1 MRTPPVNPCFL
12 ALTILV
18 VALAL
23 CCGSADAG
31 CQPCNG
37 CSESCIEC
45 VPDLPCEGQAN
56 PLVTLPS
63 CSLLIPMDH
72 LSNQGD
78 PNAAGNAYGTVDVP
92 SDNFNFKT
100 YGLLVRLLYAD
111 IPLRW
116 VIRDD
121 KARSGVFTDV
131 DVRKNVSMVYPSA
144 GTPVLRDFTSGLFVV
159 EVEYRTTAEQ
169 VIEEY
174 NADQVA
180 EEQVVVYELL
190 EEQPAE
196 ADLSAGLAPGFL
208 FPLAHNVN
216 RKPFV
221 AVFDSAP
228 DAFWIQLQ
236 YLELSGL
243 VRNATWDQEEGG
255 DDAPAVPW
263 DERAPKPAGIHYTL
277 LAKDD
282 ARTFS
287 DEICLTFVSEP
298 HFAANS
304 TAEARDFVRVARAF
318 AKKGGNV
325 FFQCTGISTYENCVS
340 PDNPCTDE
348 DTYGFLTTE
357 GVYESGTPPDVSS
370 YHHASLPHLQFDD
383 AWNSQGGN
391 IARFGTEPTRGG
403 AETPALVGTAL
414 RDSDDQKSVWNIRG
428 WVDKNDDTAG
438 EVAMVASGRVDRAA
452 PQGHNFYMMAGHSYA
467 NAKGSTD
474 PLSEPGVRV
483 YMNAVLVPSD
493 RPAVCGFNI
502 PDATPPSG
510 KRRRLVHRAAVPG
523 PEPSTAAIRGAPEPR
538 GNGGV
543 VLCGCGTYYDACG
556 ECGGEATECG
566 DLGACCSLSGCE
578 NWVEAASCSGDWV
591 AGGNCFVTPG
601 LCEAFSGGQDGTPEG
616 GCCDGTRCFED
627 TLMGCTQ
634 PGHHYLGDG
643 VPCAPGVCEEGSCCR
658 AEGGCED
665 GVLEADCSGIDERFN
680 GARTRC
686 RDLGDECRRGACC
699 HRATGICEHL
709 HDSNCDAEGDVFHG
723 RGSLCTAVTCS
734 TSSPDASVGA
744 CCASVSLTTCIL
756 VDGPESCA
764 SGAGEFH
771 GLGTHCTADTCQLA
785 TGGDEGEEEEEGG
798 GGDGGDDSGTIA
810 VGIGAALA
818 GCTLLMLV
826 ATIVAAVG
834 IGAAVL
840 ISMRVR
846 RRREDSVMHAS
857 DPWTN

>member
-1 MRTPPVNPCFL
+1 MKNPLLVFGLL
-12 ALTILV
+12 AAVT
-18 VALAL
+18 LAL
-23 CCGSADAG
+23 CGSAAAG

-37 CSESCIEC
+37 CSEPCIPC
-45 VPDLPCEGQAN
+45 VPDLPCEGNASHT
-56 PLVTLPS
+56 LVTLPS

-72 LSNQGD
+72 LTHPAGD
-78 PNAAGNAYGTVDVP
+78 ANLRGNAYGT
-92 SDNFNFKT
+92 SGNFNFKT
-100 YGLLVRLLYAD
+100 YGLLLRLLYAN

-116 VIRDD
+116 VIRDG
-121 KARSGVFTDV
+121 KTRTGQFTAV
-131 DVRKNVSMVYPSA
+131 DVRKNVSMVYPLA

-159 EVEYRTTAEQ
+159 EAEYRTTADPIIQ
-169 VIEEY
+169 DY
-174 NADQVA
+174 NAVQVA
-180 EEQVVVYELL
+180 EEEVVVYELL
-190 EEQPAE
+190 AEQPTAMELPAE
-196 ADLSAGLAPGFL
+196 LAPGFY

-236 YLELSGL
+236 YLRLSGL
-243 VRNATWDQEEGG
+243 VRNATWDQEAGG
-255 DDAPAVPW
+255 DDAPAIPW
-263 DERAPKPAGIHYTL
+263 DERDEKPEGIHYTL
-277 LAKDD
+277 LAKND

-304 TAEARDFVRVARAF
+304 TKEAKDFVRVARAF
-318 AKKGGNV
+318 TKKGGNV
-325 FFQCTGISTYENCVS
+325 FFQCTGISTYENCVD
-340 PDNPCTDE
+340 PDNPCTNE
-348 DTYGFLTTE
+348 DDYGFLTTE
-357 GVYESGTPPDVSS
+357 GLYESGTPPDVSG
-370 YHHASLPHLQFDD
+370 YPHASLPHLQFDD
-383 AWNSQGGN
+383 AWNSKGGN

-414 RDSDDQKSVWNIRG
+414 RDSDTQKGVWNVRG
-428 WVDKNDDTAG
+428 WVDKNDESQG
-438 EVAMVASGRVDRAA
+438 EVAMVASGRADRTA
-452 PQGHNFYMMAGHSYA
+452 PQGHNFYMMSGHSYA

-502 PDATPPSG
+502 PDPTPPSG
-510 KRRRLVHRAAVPG
+510 KRRRLAHRSAVP
-523 PEPSTAAIRGAPEPR
+523 ERETR

-543 VLCGCGTYYDACG
+543 VLCGCDTYYDACG
-556 ECGGEATECG
+556 ECGGTATECG
-566 DLGACCSLSGCE
+566 DLGACCSLSGCD
-578 NWVEAASCSGDWV
+578 NWVEEATCSGTWV

-601 LCEAFSGGQDGTPEG
+601 LCEPFSGSGDGTAVG

-634 PGHHYLGDG
+634 PGYFYLGDG
-643 VPCAPGVCEEGSCCR
+643 VLCTPGACEEGACCR
-658 AEGGCED
+658 TEGGCED
-665 GVLEADCSGIDERFN
+665 GVLEADCSGIDEKFN

-686 RDLGDECRRGACC
+686 RDLVDECRRGACC

-709 HDSNCDAEGDVFHG
+709 HDTNCDADGDVFHG
-723 RGSLCTAVTCS
+723 HGSLCTAVTCS
-734 TSSPDASVGA
+734 TSSPDTSVGA

-756 VDGPESCA
+756 TEGPETCA
-764 SGAGEFH
+764 SGTGEFH
-771 GLGTHCTADTCQLA
+771 GLGTHCTQDTCQLA
-785 TGGDEGEEEEEGG
+785 TSTDEGEEGEES
-798 GGDGGDDSGTIA
+798 GGDGGSDSGTIA

-818 GCTLLMLV
+818 GCTLLMLI
-826 ATIVAAVG
+826 ATIVAAVA

-846 RRREDSVMHAS
+846 SRRENSVMNAS
-857 DPWTN
+857 DPWQD